1 MDASLLETSE
11 SWAIVFLVVFVF
23 VSFSFSLIKSAFS
36 GIYAKRDARDREGRE
51 EVVASLVELPGFNET
66 ISIGRIFCNVG
77 AGVLGFYLFQ
87 MIPWNWVQDYWF
99 LAFAAYLVVACIGI
113 YTITVFLANLL
124 GNLKPDTFAVVL
136 IPLFKF
142 IRLPFALPAKIC
154 HLLFV
159 KILKVLGYD
168 SKLSFLPEERRDAV
182 QAQADLSDE
191 ADPDAEGLEQEER
204 QMILN
209 IFDFVE
215 TPVREIMTPR
225 VDMCAVE
232 VGVPL
237 EELVKVLNT
246 ERHSRLPVYKETVD
260 NIVGIL
266 SNRDFLEWYTEH
278 RDEPFDIMKLVMPP
292 VFVPYHKK
300 IDDMLT
306 ELRKTGNQLA
316 IVVDEYGGTAGLVTL
331 EDILEEIVGEIKDED
346 DVDEDEDVQRLKDG
360 RFILDPIMTLSDL
373 EYKLGVELEAPEN
386 SHVETLSGLIQ
397 ATLGIIPSPGAEV
410 TIKGYTFRVLK
421 MDGTRMEKVL
431 MIQPGKGKTKNIKAV
446 PRTQAFKVV

>member
-1 MDASLLETSE
+1 MENAD
-11 SWAIVFLVVFVF
+11 SWAIAFLAIFLI
-23 VSFSFSLIKSAFS
+23 VSFSFSLVKASFSA
-36 GIYAKRDARDREGRE
+36 IYAKRDAKDREGRE
-51 EVVASLVELPGFNET
+51 EKVAALVELGGFNET

-77 AGVLGFYLFQ
+77 SGVLGFYLFE
-87 MIPWNWVQDYWF
+87 MIPWDWVQQYWI
-99 LAFAAYLVVACIGI
+99 LAFVAYIVVACIII
-113 YTITVFLANLL
+113 YTFTVFFANLL
-124 GNLKPDTFAVVL
+124 GNLKPDTLAVVL
-136 IPLFKF
+136 IPLYRY
-142 IRLPFALPAKIC
+142 IRLPFIVPAKIC
-154 HLLFV
+154 HALFV
-159 KILKVLGYD
+159 KSLKGMGYD

-182 QAQADLSDE
+182 QADLSD
-191 ADPDAEGLEQEER
+191 DNGGDGEGLEKEER

-225 VDMCAVE
+225 VDMCAIDVDTS
-232 VGVPL
+232 L
-237 EELVKVLNT
+237 EDLVKVLNS

-278 RDEPFDIMKLVMPP
+278 GSETFDIMKIVMPP

-300 IDDMLT
+300 IDDLLT

-331 EDILEEIVGEIKDED
+331 EDILEEIVGEIRDED
-346 DVDEDEDVQRLKDG
+346 DVDEEQDVQKLKDG
-360 RFILDPIMTLSDL
+360 RYILDPLMTLSDL
-373 EYKLGVELEAPEN
+373 EYELGVELEAPEN

-410 TIKGYTFRVLK
+410 VIKGYTFRVLK

-431 MIQPGKGKTKNIKAV
+431 MIQPGKAKPKNP
-446 PRTQAFKVV
+446 PRTQIFKSLQ